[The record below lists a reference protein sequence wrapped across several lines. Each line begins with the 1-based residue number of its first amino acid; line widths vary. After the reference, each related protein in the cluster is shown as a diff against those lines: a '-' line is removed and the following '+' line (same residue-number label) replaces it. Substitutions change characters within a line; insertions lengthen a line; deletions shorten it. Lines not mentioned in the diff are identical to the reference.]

1 MNFGRYLEELIIRRG
16 LSLRELGK
24 RAGISHSFLSL
35 VINGK
40 RGTPSPEQLLK
51 LAPHLEVDYMEL
63 MKMAGYVME
72 DIEFTNE
79 ELEFLLQKL
88 EQKLDEEGLPIV
100 ELLKLHPTIDDK
112 EVTPTELELA
122 VNVIRSLRKTQPP
135 S

>member
-51 LAPHLEVDYMEL
+51 LAPHLDVDYMDL
-63 MKMAGYVME
+63 MRKAGYVIQDDDFTDE
-72 DIEFTNE
+72 EIEF
-79 ELEFLLQKL
+79 LS
-88 EQKLDEEGLPIV
+88 KLDDGVPIL
-100 ELLKLHPTIDDK
+100 ELLKLKPKIDNRVVSK
-112 EVTPTELELA
+112 SELEFA
-122 VNVIRSLRKTQPP
+122 VNVIRSLRETQEKA
-135 S
+135 